1 MQNVSTAGESSA
13 HGRAGTDS
21 LRSPIALGSIPSL
34 LTSTPDPRGLA
45 QSQGPCSSA
54 DLSPDPQSQA
64 LPSLSDTRD
73 LQRRRVSG

>member
-1 MQNVSTAGESSA
+1 MAEAS
-13 HGRAGTDS
+13 GRAG
-21 LRSPIALGSIPSL
+21 LGPRDPAVGGIPSL